1 MARETGPAC
10 KLCRR
15 EGEKLFLKG
24 ERCFTQKCA
33 VERRAY
39 PPGEHGY
46 EAQFRRRRSSA
57 YGVQFREKQKLRRMY
72 GVFERQFRRYYKE
85 AVRREGMT
93 GTNLLVLLETRLDNV
108 VYRLGFASS
117 RAQARQLV
125 NHGHFDVNGR
135 RCNIPSALLSP
146 GDTISIHPSSR
157 RSPYF
162 ADLVGELSPSDSDR
176 PDGGRSGAGRLG
188 AVQSAWLS
196 FDPVELAG
204 HVVSLPSREE
214 IDLRVNEQL
223 VVEYY
228 SR

>member
-1 MARETGPAC
+1 MARETGPVC

-24 ERCFTQKCA
+24 DRCFTQKCA
-33 VERRAY
+33 IERRAY

-46 EAQFRRRRSSA
+46 EAQFRRRRPTA
-57 YGVQFREKQKLRRMY
+57 YGMQFREKQKLRRIY
-72 GVFERQFRRYYKE
+72 GVLERQFRRYYQE
-85 AVRREGMT
+85 AARREGMA
-93 GTNLLVLLETRLDNV
+93 GTNLLVILETRLDNV

-135 RCNIPSALLSP
+135 RCNIPSALLKP
-146 GDTISIHPSSR
+146 GDAVSIHPSSR

-162 ADLVGELSPSDSDR
+162 AELFGGGQDAS
-176 PDGGRSGAGRLG
+176 DGGGSASGVG
-188 AVQSAWLS
+188 QMDSAWLS
-196 FDPVELAG
+196 IDPVDISG
-204 HVVSLPSREE
+204 RVVSLPSREE

-228 SR
+228 NR

>member
-1 MARETGPAC
+1 MARETGPVC

-33 VERRAY
+33 MERRAY

-46 EAQFRRRRSSA
+46 QAQFRRRRPTA
-57 YGVQFREKQKLRRMY
+57 YGMQFREKQKLRRIY
-72 GVFERQFRRYYKE
+72 GVLERQFRRYFEE
-85 AVRREGMT
+85 ATRREGMT
-93 GTNLLVLLETRLDNV
+93 GTNLLVILETRLDNV

-125 NHGHFDVNGR
+125 THGHFDVNGR
-135 RCNIPSALLSP
+135 RCSIPSALLEP
-146 GDTISIHPSSR
+146 GDVVSIHPSSR
-157 RSPYF
+157 RSGYF
-162 ADLVGELSPSDSDR
+162 ADLVASDDASAR
-176 PDGGRSGAGRLG
+176 TGGGQTG
-188 AVQSAWLS
+188 SAWLS
-196 FDPVELAG
+196 FDPVDLTG
-204 HVVSLPSREE
+204 QVVSLPSRDE

>member
-1 MARETGPAC
+1 MARVTGPAC

-33 VERRAY
+33 IERRAY

-46 EAQFRRRRSSA
+46 EAQFRRRRPTA
-57 YGVQFREKQKLRRMY
+57 YGMQFREKQKLRRIY
-72 GVFERQFRRYYKE
+72 GVLERQFRRYYQE

-93 GTNLLVLLETRLDNV
+93 GTNLLIILETRLDNV

-135 RCNIPSALLSP
+135 RCDVSSALLKA
-146 GDTISIHPSSR
+146 GDVVAVHPSSR
-157 RSPYF
+157 RLAYF
-162 ADLVGELSPSDSDR
+162 SELA
-176 PDGGRSGAGRLG
+176 GQWAGAGSAGGEVAGSAGGG
-188 AVQSAWLS
+188 AVSSSWLS
-196 FDPVELAG
+196 FDPVDLAG
-204 HVVSLPSREE
+204 RVTSLPSREDV
-214 IDLRVNEQL
+214 DLRVNEQL

>member
-1 MARETGPAC
+1 MARETGPVC

-33 VERRAY
+33 IERRAY

-46 EAQFRRRRSSA
+46 EAQFRRRRPTA
-57 YGVQFREKQKLRRMY
+57 YGMQFREKQKLRRIY
-72 GVFERQFRRYYKE
+72 GVLERQFRRYFEE
-85 AVRREGMT
+85 AARREGMT
-93 GTNLLVLLETRLDNV
+93 GTNLLVILETRLDNV

-125 NHGHFDVNGR
+125 AHGHFDVNSR
-135 RCNIPSALLSP
+135 RCNIPSALLKP
-146 GDTISIHPSSR
+146 GDVIAVHPSSR

-162 ADLVGELSPSDSDR
+162 SELAAGEESR
-176 PDGGRSGAGRLG
+176 PGSRGAGG
-188 AVQSAWLS
+188 AAESAWLS
-196 FDPVELAG
+196 FDPVDLTG
-204 HVVSLPSREE
+204 RVMSLPSREE

-228 SR
+228 NR

>member
-24 ERCFTQKCA
+24 ERCYTQKCA
-33 VERRAY
+33 IERRAY

-46 EAQFRRRRSSA
+46 EAQFRRRRPTA
-57 YGVQFREKQKLRRMY
+57 YGMQFREKQKLRRIY
-72 GVFERQFRRYYKE
+72 GVLEKQFRRYYQE
-85 AVRREGMT
+85 AARREGMT
-93 GTNLLVLLETRLDNV
+93 GTNLLVILETRLDNV

-135 RCNIPSALLSP
+135 RCNIPSALLKP
-146 GDTISIHPSSR
+146 GDALSIHPSSR

-162 ADLVGELSPSDSDR
+162 AQLIAGGGDASDGQDQSR
-176 PDGGRSGAGRLG
+176 ALG
-188 AVQSAWLS
+188 PTTGAWLS
-196 FDPVELAG
+196 LDPVDLTG
-204 HVVSLPSREE
+204 RVVSLPSREE

-228 SR
+228 NR

>member
-33 VERRAY
+33 IERRAY

-46 EAQFRRRRSSA
+46 EAQFRRRRPTA
-57 YGVQFREKQKLRRMY
+57 YGMQFREKQKLRRIY
-72 GVFERQFRRYYKE
+72 GVLERQFRRYYQE
-85 AVRREGMT
+85 ATRREGMS
-93 GTNLLVLLETRLDNV
+93 GTNLLVILETRLDNV

-125 NHGHFDVNGR
+125 THGHFDVNGR
-135 RCNIPSALLSP
+135 RCNIPSALLKP
-146 GDTISIHPSSR
+146 GDVVSIHPSSR
-157 RSPYF
+157 RSAYF
-162 ADLVGELSPSDSDR
+162 ADLVASGDGDSAHGAAQI
-176 PDGGRSGAGRLG
+176 GGGQTGTT
-188 AVQSAWLS
+188 WLS
-196 FDPVELAG
+196 FDPVDLTG
-204 HVVSLPSREE
+204 QVVSLPTRDE

-228 SR
+228 NR

>member
-1 MARETGPAC
+1 MARQTGPVC

-33 VERRAY
+33 IERRAY

-46 EAQFRRRRSSA
+46 EAQFRRRRPTA
-57 YGVQFREKQKLRRMY
+57 YGMQFREKQKLRRIY
-72 GVFERQFRRYYKE
+72 GVLERQFRRYYQE
-85 AVRREGMT
+85 ALRREGMT
-93 GTNLLVLLETRLDNV
+93 GTNLLVILETRLDNV

-125 NHGHFDVNGR
+125 THGHFDVNGR
-135 RCNIPSALLSP
+135 RCNIPSALLDP
-146 GDTISIHPSSR
+146 GDVVSIHPTSR
-157 RSPYF
+157 RLGYF
-162 ADLVGELSPSDSDR
+162 QQLVSDDKAA
-176 PDGGRSGAGRLG
+176 PVAAGGGAPGASG
-188 AVQSAWLS
+188 SWLS
-196 FDPVELAG
+196 FDGAAMSGRVE
-204 HVVSLPSREE
+204 SLPSREQ

>member
-33 VERRAY
+33 IERRAY

-46 EAQFRRRRSSA
+46 EAQYRRRRPTA
-57 YGVQFREKQKLRRMY
+57 YGMQFREKQKLRRIY
-72 GVFERQFRRYYKE
+72 GVLERQFRRYYKE

-108 VYRLGFASS
+108 VYRLGLASS
-117 RAQARQLV
+117 RAQARQMV

-135 RCNIPSALLSP
+135 RCDIPSALLVP
-146 GDTISIHPSSR
+146 GDVVSVHPSSAPL
-157 RSPYF
+157 PYF
-162 ADLVGELSPSDSDR
+162 RQLAESWA
-176 PDGGRSGAGRLG
+176 GATG
-188 AVQSAWLS
+188 APPTHRNASAGAEPQSAWLS
-196 FDPVELAG
+196 FDPVDGAG
-204 HVVSLPSREE
+204 RLVSLPSREQ